1 MLSEIHNCYDR
12 LTDVEKKVAASVLTA
27 PQDAVK
33 MTAKELAQ
41 HSGTVPSAVVRFC
54 KSIGAK
60 GFSDF
65 KICLSAEL
73 GGKASA
79 TSMLPVSDGDAP
91 QQVFETPCL

>member
-54 KSIGAK
+54 KSMAQKVSPISK
-60 GFSDF
+60 SVFL
-65 KICLSAEL
+65 LSWAARHL
-73 GGKASA
+73 
-79 TSMLPVSDGDAP
+79 LPV
-91 QQVFETPCL
+91 CYR